1 MSEDFLSACEK
12 AGKVVRPDAHMLNSA
27 SSASA
32 ASSAKQPPA
41 RKRAAP
47 APAAPAAAPQKV
59 AARWYWADDSDFGH
73 QDKWVEYD
81 AARTAMLEKAFAA
94 KQARVNVDT
103 ERFVSLKDPD
113 DMHQARMDNP
123 DRRRMVK
130 REEDDAMDAGS
141 DASDEEP
148 DGAVAASAA
157 PAAASAA
164 PVVKWF
170 WASDSANGMQDTWL
184 EYDADASERYE
195 AALQAGLTEV
205 KVDDE
210 RFIDLKDM
218 VQRRYDDKMKRR
230 TVKRTETTK
239 RSIAQSDGSP
249 RKKRRVDD
257 SGGAAAASHNTSDDE
272 APGGAAAPTVGH
284 LALPNC
290 PAHWDSFDSVSA
302 LPATIPSCLRKL
314 TVPMP
319 NSWTTSRSTWIN
331 RQQSLRGYRRLSRK
345 PLRASTL

>member
-1 MSEDFLSACEK
+1 M
-12 AGKVVRPDAHMLNSA
+12 
-27 SSASA
+27 
-32 ASSAKQPPA
+32 
-41 RKRAAP
+41 
-47 APAAPAAAPQKV
+47 
-59 AARWYWADDSDFGH
+59 AARWYWADDSATGH

-81 AARTAMLEKAFAA
+81 AARTAMLEKAFTT

-218 VQRRYDDKMKRR
+218 VQRRYDDKTKRR

-257 SGGAAAASHNTSDDE
+257 SGGAAAASHNTSDDQ
-272 APGGAAAPTVGH
+272 APTGGAAAPTVGH
-284 LALPNC
+284 LALPNV

-302 LPATIPSCLRKL
+302 L
-314 TVPMP
+314 
-319 NSWTTSRSTWIN
+319 
-331 RQQSLRGYRRLSRK
+331 RRLFR
-345 PLRASTL
+345 RVCAS

>member
-1 MSEDFLSACEK
+1 
-12 AGKVVRPDAHMLNSA
+12 
-27 SSASA
+27 
-32 ASSAKQPPA
+32 
-41 RKRAAP
+41 
-47 APAAPAAAPQKV
+47 
-59 AARWYWADDSDFGH
+59 
-73 QDKWVEYD
+73 
-81 AARTAMLEKAFAA
+81 
-94 KQARVNVDT
+94 
-103 ERFVSLKDPD
+103 
-113 DMHQARMDNP
+113 
-123 DRRRMVK
+123 MVK

-218 VQRRYDDKMKRR
+218 VQRRYDDKTKRR

-257 SGGAAAASHNTSDDE
+257 SGGAAAASHNTSDDQ
-272 APGGAAAPTVGH
+272 APTGGAAAPTVGH
-284 LALPNC
+284 LALPNV

-302 LPATIPSCLRKL
+302 L
-314 TVPMP
+314 
-319 NSWTTSRSTWIN
+319 
-331 RQQSLRGYRRLSRK
+331 RRLFR
-345 PLRASTL
+345 RVCAS